1 MKMAVRTLKR
11 RKIICDEISYV
22 WYVKEDYDYP
32 CHVLHVISENKQ
44 LILSYP
50 LGGKVSYVISKGGA
64 FQNYGS
70 DGCWAR
76 YLYPV
81 TFGGAVTPKFVSE
94 MIKWAIY
101 GEDAVRTQWDGKD
114 IYL

>member
-1 MKMAVRTLKR
+1 MAVRTIKR
-11 RKIICDEISYV
+11 RKIICDGVNYV
-22 WYVKEDYDYP
+22 WYVKEDDDYS

-50 LGGKVSYVISKGGA
+50 LDGKVSYVISKGA
-64 FQNYGS
+64 IFQNYGS

-81 TFGGAVTPKFVSE
+81 SFAGTVTPKFVSE
-94 MIKWAIY
+94 VIKWAVQ
-101 GEDAVRTQWDGKD
+101 EKDAARIQWDGKD